1 MSYKYKKNNGS
12 RWQTRVEFINL
23 TKFIFVEKNVFL
35 GIGTN
40 LGNREYYL
48 DRALEAIGASAGEV
62 SAVSRIYETEPW
74 GFKSKNK
81 FLNMA
86 VRINTDLEPE
96 ELLHT
101 VLEIEKQLGRKRK
114 TKRYSSRTV
123 DIDILLYG
131 DRVIMEQCLQVPHPK
146 LGQRRFVLVPLCDI
160 AAEMVHPVLM
170 KTFARLLEE
179 CGDEN
184 KVEVFSS
191 TPGPHNNPLSAKL

>member
-184 KVEVFSS
+184 KVEVVFS

>member
-179 CGDEN
+179 CADEN
-184 KVEVFSS
+184 KVEVFST

>member
-101 VLEIEKQLGRKRK
+101 VLEIEKQLGRKR
-114 TKRYSSRTV
+114 
-123 DIDILLYG
+123 
-131 DRVIMEQCLQVPHPK
+131 
-146 LGQRRFVLVPLCDI
+146 
-160 AAEMVHPVLM
+160 
-170 KTFARLLEE
+170 
-179 CGDEN
+179 
-184 KVEVFSS
+184 
-191 TPGPHNNPLSAKL
+191 